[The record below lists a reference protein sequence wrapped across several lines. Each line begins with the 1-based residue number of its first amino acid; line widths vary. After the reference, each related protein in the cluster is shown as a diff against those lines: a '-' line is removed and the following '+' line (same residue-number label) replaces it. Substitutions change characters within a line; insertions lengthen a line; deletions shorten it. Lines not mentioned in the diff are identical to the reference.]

1 MSVAVQALLHMWN
14 HAYCGVCSCTGA
26 SPQVKFDQIWMLIEI
41 WEFEVFQFSMRFC
54 GSTVFSFT
62 KCFLVVRS
70 YLKSL
75 SKRIERVG
83 VDKFSIDAPKL
94 DAAAIDPNHQVS
106 KYGKFGYRSLRIY
119 QIWRIIG
126 IWGFTV
132 FVRGSLRKRSH
143 SITFLSEDMIRSLF
157 FWSLWTVWT
166 S

>member
-1 MSVAVQALLHMWN
+1 M
-14 HAYCGVCSCTGA
+14 
-26 SPQVKFDQIWMLIEI
+26 
-41 WEFEVFQFSMRFC
+41 
-54 GSTVFSFT
+54 
-62 KCFLVVRS
+62 RS

-83 VDKFSIDAPKL
+83 VDKISIHALKL
-94 DAAAIDPNHQVS
+94 DAAAIDPNLQVS

-119 QIWRIIG
+119 QIWRIVE

-157 FWSLWTVWT
+157 F
-166 S
+166 